1 MNRLLLVVPLVFV
14 ILSGC
19 ASRARQVEV
28 AQYDLGAF
36 SAAAAAS
43 AGRVAYVRTLHV
55 KAPPWLDTP
64 AMQYRLTT
72 AQSTQRRAYAESR
85 WAAPPALLVEH
96 FLQQNLL
103 PAAPTGECVLQVELD
118 EFIQTFADAK
128 SADAHSADAQS
139 SHVEIRLR
147 ATLLPPRGG
156 ALLAGG
162 SFVAVHDAT
171 SADAA
176 GGVAAHAAAVRDLSV
191 QLQSWLSRADGD
203 PLRASTHCAPG
214 KT

>member
-1 MNRLLLVVPLVFV
+1 MNRLLLVMPLVFV
-14 ILSGC
+14 MLSGC

-36 SAAAAAS
+36 SAAESAS
-43 AGRVAYVRTLHV
+43 AGRVAYVRAVHV

-72 AQSTQRRAYAESR
+72 AQSTQRHAYAESR
-85 WAAPPALLVEH
+85 WVSPPGLLIEH
-96 FLQQNLL
+96 FLRQNLL

-118 EFIQTFADAK
+118 EFIQTFADAQ
-128 SADAHSADAQS
+128 SVDAQS
-139 SHVEIRLR
+139 SHAEIRLR
-147 ATLLPPRGG
+147 GTLLSPRGG

-162 SFVAVHDAT
+162 NFVAVHDAT

-176 GGVAAHAAAVRDLSV
+176 GGVAAHAAAVRDLSA

-203 PLRASTHCAPG
+203 PLRASTHCAAG

>member
-1 MNRLLLVVPLVFV
+1 MNRLLLFLAMVFV

-19 ASRARQVEV
+19 AGRARQVEV

-36 SAAAAAS
+36 SAAEAAS
-43 AGRVAYVRTLHV
+43 AGQAAYLRALHV

-72 AQSTQRRAYAESR
+72 AQSTQRHAYAESR
-85 WAAPPALLVEH
+85 WVAPPALLVEH

-118 EFIQTFADAK
+118 EFVQTFADAK
-128 SADAHSADAQS
+128 SADFQS
-139 SHVEIRLR
+139 SQAEIRLR
-147 ATLLPPRGG
+147 ATLLSPRGG
-156 ALLAGG
+156 VPLAG
-162 SFVAVHDAT
+162 STFAAVHDAT

-176 GGVAAHAAAVRDLSV
+176 GGVAAHAAAVRDLGA
-191 QLQSWLSRADGD
+191 QLRSWLTRADGD
-203 PLRASTHCAPG
+203 PLRAATHCASG